1 VPDFRRVAT
10 LSIPLENLRRDLRT
24 RLESDKQMSG
34 AWAIVPLLPTIVGI
48 VVIAIVLAVIFSAL
62 ANIPRTP
69 TPTNSTI
76 TTVAPLIAALFGALI
91 LALLTYYILIILVII
106 LIFKLVSRRNNH
118 FNRQILLQED
128 LVSMAR
134 ELAAKKEVDVSILL
148 NNMERGVREAR
159 LEEIEKN
166 ATLYAVVGGLV
177 WIYAAYFLM
186 KDFFKHERRE
196 DLFIND
202 MLRTF
207 NALGVPI
214 NFPYRNPPIPDR
226 SFALYFVLTLITGNI
241 FGVYWVYVL
250 VTDPNNHFRQQ
261 MLMEDTIMAQLSST
275 SPPPPSPI
283 PSAPTT

>member
-1 VPDFRRVAT
+1 MIRDLEESAP
-10 LSIPLENLRRDLRT
+10 LSIPIENLRRDLRT

-34 AWAIVPLLPTIVGI
+34 AWAIVPLLPVIVGI
-48 VVIAIVLAVIFSAL
+48 VVFVVVFAAIFSAIGSVGPSGMTATGTSAL
-62 ANIPRTP
+62 G
-69 TPTNSTI
+69 
-76 TTVAPLIAALFGALI
+76 AALVGSIFLLYFLYFVVLI
-91 LALLTYYILIILVII
+91 LVGI
-106 LIFKLVSRRNNH
+106 LIFKLVSRRNTH

-128 LVSMAR
+128 LISMAK
-134 ELAAKKEVDVSILL
+134 EIAAKKGVDVSILL
-148 NNMERGVREAR
+148 NNMERNVREAR
-159 LEEIEKN
+159 LEETEKN
-166 ATLYAVVGGLV
+166 ATLYALLYGLV
-177 WIYAAYFLM
+177 WLYTAYFLM

-226 SFALYFVLTLITGNI
+226 SFALYFVLTLITGSI
-241 FGVYWVYVL
+241 FGGYWVYVL

-261 MLMEDTIMAQLSST
+261 MLMEDTIMTQLSST

-283 PSAPTT
+283 PSAPPS